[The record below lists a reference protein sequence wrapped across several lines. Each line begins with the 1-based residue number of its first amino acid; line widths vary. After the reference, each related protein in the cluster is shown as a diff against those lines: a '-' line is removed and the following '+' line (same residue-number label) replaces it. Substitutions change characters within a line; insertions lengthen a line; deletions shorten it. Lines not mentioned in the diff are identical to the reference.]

1 MTVARWAELSAPH
14 AAGAAWIQ
22 SFSLFNVTVQLSA
35 PRWVVGR
42 ALSLYQTATY
52 GGMAAG
58 SWLWGELADVQGVSG
73 ALLVRQHGSC
83 DWGMMGILLRQ
94 PDFETLNLDPTNKF
108 SEPTL
113 QLDLRPRSGPI
124 MVMVDYRVDQRD
136 PDSPTII
143 F

>member
-1 MTVARWAELSAPH
+1 
-14 AAGAAWIQ
+14 
-22 SFSLFNVTVQLSA
+22 
-35 PRWVVGR
+35 
-42 ALSLYQTATY
+42 
-52 GGMAAG
+52 MAAG

-73 ALLVRQHGSC
+73 ALLVRQLVLVIG
-83 DWGMMGILLRQ
+83 GLMGILLRQ

-136 PDSPTII
+136 PDSPTILSE
-143 F
+143 FQQ